1 LDKEHL
7 RSWLALLRL
16 PGIGPVTLQSLLTGD
31 RCAHELLNNPPAG
44 IPERLRQRL
53 KQPDWLAADQDM
65 QWLSQPGNHFLPIT
79 DPRYPAQLKTIADPP
94 SALFVHG
101 DLSILSTPQIA
112 MVGSRN
118 PSTGGARTA
127 HDFAL
132 HFAATGLTITSGLA
146 MGIDAASHQ
155 GALAAEGTSIAVT
168 GTGLDRVYPASN
180 RELAHQIANH
190 GALISEFPPGTP
202 PRPGHFP
209 RRNRIIAGLSLG
221 TLVVEAALKS
231 GSLITAQQALEQ
243 SREVF
248 AIPGSIHNPLARGCH
263 LLIRQGAKLVETAN
277 DVLEELAPALSEILM
292 SETLH
297 ITGGK
302 PAASPL
308 LDDDY
313 QQLLDAMGFDPIS
326 TDSIIERTGMAPE
339 AVSSMLLLLEMDG
352 HVSSEPGGLFARTQK
367 PTCST
372 QAI

>member
-1 LDKEHL
+1 MDEEDL
-7 RSWLALLRL
+7 RSWFALLRL
-16 PGIGPVTLQSLLTGD
+16 PGIGPVTLQPLLANGQD
-31 RCAHELLNNPPAG
+31 VRELLNNPPAG
-44 IPERLRQRL
+44 IPGRLRRL
-53 KQPDWLAADQDM
+53 LKHPDWHAVDQDM
-65 QWLSQPGNHFLPIT
+65 QWLAQPDNHLLPIT
-79 DPRYPAQLKTIADPP
+79 DPRYPAQLKTIPDPP
-94 SALFVHG
+94 IALSVHG
-101 DLSILSTPQIA
+101 DPDMLSTPQIA

-127 HDFAL
+127 HDFAR
-132 HFAATGLTITSGLA
+132 HFAATGLAITSGLA
-146 MGIDAASHQ
+146 IGIDAACHQ
-155 GALAAEGTSIAVT
+155 GALAADGITIAVT

-180 RELAHQIANH
+180 RELAHQIANK

-277 DVLEELAPALSEILM
+277 DVLEELAPRLSELL
-292 SETLH
+292 ETEN
-297 ITGGK
+297 IRPGSD
-302 PAASPL
+302 PAESSHR
-308 LDDDY
+308 LDHEY
-313 QQLLDAMGFDPIS
+313 RQLLDAMGFDPIS

-339 AVSSMLLLLEMDG
+339 TISSMLLLLEMDG
-352 HVSSEPGGLFARTQK
+352 HVSSEQGGFFTRNRNSA
-367 PTCST
+367 
-372 QAI
+372 

>member
-1 LDKEHL
+1 MDKEHL

-16 PGIGPVTLQSLLTGD
+16 PGIGPITLQPLLTD
-31 RCAHELLNNPPAG
+31 QQCPQKLLSKPPAD
-44 IPERLRQRL
+44 IPERLRQLL
-53 KQPDWLAADQDM
+53 KHPDWPAADRDM
-65 QWLSQPGNHFLPIT
+65 QWLAQPDNHFLPIT
-79 DPRYPAQLKTIADPP
+79 DPRYPLQLKTIPDPP

-101 DLSILSTPQIA
+101 DPDMLSTPQIA

-127 HDFAL
+127 HDFAR
-132 HFAATGLTITSGLA
+132 HFATTGLTITSGLA

-155 GALAAEGTSIAVT
+155 GALAAEGSTIAVT

-180 RELAHQIANH
+180 RQLAHQIASH
-190 GALISEFPPGTP
+190 GALVSEFPPGTP

-209 RRNRIIAGLSLG
+209 RRNRIISGLSLG

-277 DVLEELAPALSEILM
+277 DVLEELAPALSEL
-292 SETLH
+292 LN
-297 ITGGK
+297 
-302 PAASPL
+302 AAAPHSASSTAPPCSPV
-308 LDDDY
+308 LDDEY

-326 TDSIIERTGMAPE
+326 TNSIIERTGMAPE
-339 AVSSMLLLLEMDG
+339 AISSMLLLLEMDG
-352 HVSSEPGGLFARTQK
+352 HVSSEPGGLFARTR
-367 PTCST
+367 
-372 QAI
+372 

>member
-1 LDKEHL
+1 LDKEDL
-7 RSWLALLRL
+7 RSWLALLHL
-16 PGIGPVTLQSLLTGD
+16 PGIGPVTLQPLLTNAQD
-31 RCAHELLNNPPAG
+31 ALELLNNPPAG
-44 IPERLRQRL
+44 IPSRLRQLL
-53 KQPDWLAADQDM
+53 KHPDWQAVDQDM
-65 QWLSQPGNHFLPIT
+65 QWLAEPDNHLLPVT
-79 DPRYPAQLKTIADPP
+79 DPRYPAQLKTIPDPP
-94 SALFVHG
+94 TALYVHG
-101 DLSILSTPQIA
+101 DPDMLSTPQIA

-127 HDFAL
+127 HEFAR
-132 HFAATGLTITSGLA
+132 HFAACGLTVTSGLA
-146 MGIDAASHQ
+146 MGIDAACHQ
-155 GALAAEGTSIAVT
+155 GALAAEGTTIAVT

-180 RELAHQIANH
+180 RELAHQIADK

-277 DVLEELAPALSEILM
+277 DVLEELAPALSQLIDADNLR
-292 SETLH
+292 SE
-297 ITGGK
+297 GD
-302 PAASPL
+302 PAQSSPM
-308 LDDDY
+308 LDQEY

-326 TDSIIERTGMAPE
+326 TDSIIERTGIAPE
-339 AVSSMLLLLEMDG
+339 TISSMLLLLEMDG
-352 HVSSEPGGLFARTQK
+352 YISSERGGLFTRNGKSA
-367 PTCST
+367 
-372 QAI
+372 